1 MSHPYKIG
9 DLVSVNHQ
17 IPRDLP
23 SRQAGQYL
31 TDPLPRLGFVTEKIG
46 TDALTGFV
54 TSIGAVVRIRIT
66 FLQPYASRYDGRLVT
81 RITRARPYRGV
92 TLVSRPEAHNKGGS
106 SCLE

>member
-46 TDALTGFV
+46 TGDLGRIA
-54 TSIGAVVRIRIT
+54 AIRIT
-66 FLQPYASRYDGRLVT
+66 FLQPYASSYDGRVVT
-81 RITRARPYRGV
+81 RITRGRPYKGV
-92 TLVSRPEAHNKGGS
+92 TLVSRPEAHNKGGT
-106 SCLE
+106 

>member
-31 TDPLPRLGFVTEKIG
+31 TDPLPRLGFVTEKAG
-46 TDALTGFV
+46 QRALSGEC
-54 TSIGAVVRIRIT
+54 IRIT
-66 FLQPYASRYDGRLVT
+66 FLQPYASRYDGRVVT
-81 RITRARPYRGV
+81 RITRGRPYRGV
-92 TLVSRPEAHNKGGS
+92 TLVSRPEAHNTGET

>member
-23 SRQAGQYL
+23 ARQAGRYL
-31 TDPLPRLGFVTEKIG
+31 TGPLPRLGFVTEKIG
-46 TDALTGFV
+46 TDDLSG
-54 TSIGAVVRIRIT
+54 VRIRIT
-66 FLQPYASRYDGRLVT
+66 FLHPYASRYDGRVVT

-92 TLVSRPEAHNKGGS
+92 TLVSRLEASNKGET
-106 SCLE
+106 SCLK